1 MELEFCERE
10 YSVLGPEYLACV
22 GDRHAMFMQM
32 DSMLCEVAS
41 LAAHADHLRESGMPL
56 V

>member
-10 YSVLGPEYLACV
+10 HSVLGPEYLACV
-22 GDRHAMFMQM
+22 EDRHAMFMQM
-32 DSMLCEVAS
+32 DSMLGEVAF
-41 LAAHADHLRESGMPL
+41 LAAHADHLREFEMPL